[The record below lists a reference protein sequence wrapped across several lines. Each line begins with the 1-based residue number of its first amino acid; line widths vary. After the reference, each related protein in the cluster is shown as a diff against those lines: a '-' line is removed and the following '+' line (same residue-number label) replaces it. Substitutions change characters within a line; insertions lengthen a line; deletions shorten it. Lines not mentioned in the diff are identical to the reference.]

1 MLHGSRS
8 MPRPSTRRITIA
20 RVAILLLAAL
30 LTALLTAA
38 CGGGSGTLILATTTS
53 TENSGLLDEL
63 LPRFE
68 QQSGFSVKV
77 IAVGSGAALA
87 LAERGD
93 ADVLLVHSPAAEQ
106 ALVAAGDGVE
116 RARVMFNDFVI
127 VGPAGD
133 PAGIT
138 GTADAAGALRAIA
151 ESRSGFVSRGDD
163 SGTHAKERGLWA
175 AAGLEVPRGE
185 SWYAESGQGM
195 GATLTIAAQT
205 GRYTLTDRATWL
217 AVADPEVLR
226 LHVEGDVA
234 LRNVYH
240 VIVVNP
246 ERHDGTNEEAARA
259 FRAFL
264 LTPETQE
271 QIGRFG
277 VERFGQ
283 PLFVPDA
290 DPASAAT
297 TGPE

>member
-1 MLHGSRS
+1 MLHGRRS
-8 MPRPSTRRITIA
+8 LTGPRA
-20 RVAILLLAAL
+20 AILLLGVLLAAL
-30 LTALLTAA
+30 AAVA
-38 CGGGSGTLILATTTS
+38 CGGGGGTLILATTTS

-68 QQSGFSVKV
+68 RETGLSVKV

-93 ADVLLVHSPAAEQ
+93 ADVLLVHSPAAEE
-106 ALVAAGDGVE
+106 ALVAAGHGVE

-127 VGPAGD
+127 VGPADD
-133 PAGIT
+133 PAGIA
-138 GTADAAGALRAIA
+138 GTEDAAGALRAIA
-151 ESRSGFVSRGDD
+151 ASRARFVSRGDD
-163 SGTHAKERGLWA
+163 SGTHAKERSLWA
-175 AAGLEVPRGE
+175 SAGLEAPRGE

-205 GRYTLTDRATWL
+205 GAYTLTDRATWL
-217 AVADPEVLR
+217 AVADPQVL
-226 LHVEGDVA
+226 LLLVEGDIE

-246 ERHDGTNEEAARA
+246 ERHSGTNVEGARA

-264 LTPETQE
+264 LTSETQQ
-271 QIGRFG
+271 QIARFG

-290 DPASAAT
+290 EPATGAASEAA
-297 TGPE
+297 PEATQGSE